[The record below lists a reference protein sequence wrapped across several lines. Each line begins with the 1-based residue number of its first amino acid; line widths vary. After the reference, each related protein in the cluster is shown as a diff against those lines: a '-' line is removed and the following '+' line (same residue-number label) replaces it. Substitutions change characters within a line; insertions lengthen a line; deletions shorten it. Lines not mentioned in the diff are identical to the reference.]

1 MKQVDARLLE
11 MYTALLSAV
20 DLRTAALT
28 ERQVEGVCRAMVK
41 NARIALAV
49 FDMEINKE
57 K

>member
-49 FDMEINKE
+49 FDMETNKE